1 MDISES
7 LAPSV
12 TALDAQRRRL
22 NVIASNLANAQSTRT
37 PEGGPYRR
45 RDVVFQ
51 AAPIRPKFQKMLRQA
66 SMPGGMQAAAPMGK
80 DETPGV
86 RVARV
91 IEDKKPGQAIY
102 DPKHPDADE
111 KGFVRL
117 PNVNVMEEMVNMIG
131 ASRAYEANVQAVNA
145 TRTMWSRALEI
156 GK

>member
-7 LAPSV
+7 LAASV

-22 NVIASNLANAQSTRT
+22 NVIASNLANAQSTRSAD
-37 PEGGPYRR
+37 GGPYRR
-45 RDVVFQ
+45 REVVFQ
-51 AAPIRPKFQKMLRQA
+51 AAPIRPKFQRMLHQTSTTGRPEELQ
-66 SMPGGMQAAAPMGK
+66 
-80 DETPGV
+80 GV

-91 IEDKKPGQAIY
+91 VEDFKPGQAIY
-102 DPKHPDADE
+102 DPKHPDADD
-111 KGFVRL
+111 KGFVRM

-131 ASRAYEANVQAVNA
+131 ASRAYEANVQAVTA

>member
-37 PEGGPYRR
+37 ADGGPYRR

-51 AAPIRPKFQKMLRQA
+51 AAPVHPKFGRMLRQV
-66 SMPGGMQAAAPMGK
+66 SAANRAEEPQ
-80 DETPGV
+80 GV

-91 IEDKKPGQAIY
+91 VEDRKPGPAIY
-102 DPKHPDADE
+102 DPKHPDADA
-111 KGFVRL
+111 KGYVRL

-145 TRTMWSRALEI
+145 TRAMWSRALEI
-156 GK
+156 GR